1 MYARVL
7 VPEEALIQVKGRSLV
22 ASVTLLWI
30 GRGVAMQASV
40 RRYSAMRR
48 RSLIAMVARRAV
60 LNFNGSASTVLVKP
74 FVVLAARVLG
84 PGPTRLRLVKL
95 AHTLGPNGAVAKT
108 SRGGYDEDEAA
119 VHTGKRA
126 A

>member
-1 MYARVL
+1 
-7 VPEEALIQVKGRSLV
+7 
-22 ASVTLLWI
+22 
-30 GRGVAMQASV
+30 MQASV

-108 SRGGYDEDEAA
+108 SRGGYDEDEAS